1 MKNLIEKIE
10 STNDIDEK
18 IKLLKCL
25 NKIVNFYLRT
35 YIKRQN
41 RGCKHEKEK

>member
-1 MKNLIEKIE
+1 MKKLIEKIE
-10 STNDIDEK
+10 STNDIEEK
-18 IKLLKCL
+18 IKLLKRL

-35 YIKRQN
+35 YKKIQN